1 MRRILIA
8 ILITVFLALAARAQE
23 PEGEQ
28 CRPSGVC
35 GADVPSPLRG
45 LLVYD
50 LPPTAYAVGCIL
62 SPLRGWDASSL
73 KSSSLSDS
81 QEMPHEHDSGQSS
94 PQHDMAGMKMEE
106 HASFELPS
114 PHQGSG
120 TSWQPASVTGHEWMW
135 MHGGWGFMAHGVI
148 FIDYNQQGGPRGS
161 GKAESVNWGMLMEQ
175 HRLGSGTLLFR
186 QMFSAESLTSPHP
199 GFPELFQTGETYH
212 DAPLVDH
219 QHPHNVFAELSA
231 HYSLPISEKI
241 SWELYGGPA
250 AEPALGPVTYIHR
263 ASAAELPMAP
273 LSHHLQDSTHT
284 SFGVVTTG
292 FVIDRVK
299 LEASTFNGREP
310 NEQRWSIQLAA
321 LDSWSGRA
329 FVAPTRN
336 WTAQYSIGRLEHP
349 EALEPG
355 SQWRQT
361 ASVEYNRPLQSG
373 SWATSLVWG
382 RVHKIATGAHLN
394 SYLLE
399 STLNF
404 RERNY
409 AFTRLEFVDKDE
421 LFPQAT
427 VISTYRIGAYTFG
440 GVRDLIQD
448 RAWQLGLGAD
458 VTLYS
463 KPAALD
469 AAYGIRPVSF
479 QIFLR
484 MRPAKASG
492 HHSH

>member
-1 MRRILIA
+1 VKKIMIA
-8 ILITVFLALAARAQE
+8 MCLALASASAQE
-23 PEGEQ
+23 P
-28 CRPSGVC
+28 
-35 GADVPSPLRG
+35 AH
-45 LLVYD
+45 
-50 LPPTAYAVGCIL
+50 TH
-62 SPLRGWDASSL
+62 
-73 KSSSLSDS
+73 
-81 QEMPHEHDSGQSS
+81 EMNQGPMQNM
-94 PQHDMAGMKMEE
+94 PGMQMDE
-106 HASFELPS
+106 HAMESQLPS

-120 TSWQPASVTGHEWMW
+120 TSWQPASVAGYEWMW
-135 MHGGWGFMAHGVI
+135 RSSGWDLMAHGVI
-148 FIDYNQQGGPRGS
+148 FIDYNQQGGPRGV

-175 HRLGSGTLLFR
+175 HRLGKGTILFR

-212 DAPLVDH
+212 GEPLIDH

-231 HYSLPISEKI
+231 LYLVSLGNKV
-241 SWELYGGPA
+241 SWELYGGPS

-299 LEASTFNGREP
+299 LEASAFNGREP

-329 FVAPTRN
+329 IVAPGRN
-336 WTAQYSIGRLEHP
+336 WAAQYSIGRLEHP

-361 ASVEYNRPLQSG
+361 ASVEYNRPLQDG
-373 SWATSLVWG
+373 SWATTAVWG
-382 RVHKIATGAHLN
+382 RVHKIATGVNLN

-404 RERNY
+404 SRRNY
-409 AFTRLEFVDKDE
+409 AFTRLELVDKDE
-421 LFPQAT
+421 LLQEL
-427 VISTYRIGAYTFG
+427 VIPSTDRIGAYTFG
-440 GVRDLIQD
+440 GVRDLIQNK
-448 RAWQLGLGAD
+448 AWQMGLGAD
-458 VTLYS
+458 VTFYS
-463 KPAALD
+463 KPASLD
-469 AAYGIRPVSF
+469 SAYGNSPVSF
-479 QIFLR
+479 QVFVR
-484 MRPAKASG
+484 FRPAKVEG
-492 HHSH
+492 HHGH